1 MNLTELYR
9 EMGRHSWRI
18 LEAIFRNLWQYEF
31 VPLQIIS
38 NNARINEEKV
48 RNILKYLA
56 DRKVVINKQTEYEGS
71 RLTFY
76 GLSLHSLRQLV
87 KRNYISGMGKLIG
100 EGKESVVYSCYSDK
114 FGECVI
120 KFHKIGHTSF
130 KRVKE
135 KRMYGDLHFSVLAVR
150 SAKNEYNTMRDL
162 QGLAVPEVYAW
173 RGNAVLMQHIYAK
186 ELYKVRLKNPSEVL
200 EMILDE
206 VRKFYRRGIVHG
218 DLSQY
223 NIMVSEDGIW
233 IIDFPQSV
241 RVGMDAWK
249 DLLIR
254 DVRNI
259 LTYFGKVYGIE
270 KDINSSIQVIFQE

>member
-1 MNLTELYR
+1 VNLAELYR

-38 NNARINEEKV
+38 SNARINEEKV

-71 RLTFY
+71 GLTFY

-173 RGNAVLMQHIYAK
+173 QGNAVLMQYIYAK
-186 ELYKVRLKNPSEVL
+186 ELYKVRLKNPSEVF

>member
-1 MNLTELYR
+1 MNLAELYR

-38 NNARINEEKV
+38 SNARINEEKV

-71 RLTFY
+71 GLTFY

-173 RGNAVLMQHIYAK
+173 QGNAVLMQYIYAK
-186 ELYKVRLKNPSEVL
+186 ELYKVRLKNPSEVF